1 MRWPVA
7 RFSGLG
13 RACRTVTAGASL
25 LAAVSV
31 WGPVLSRGAESQP
44 TKRASVFYPAAAV
57 ARAKE
62 NAKTHPWA
70 ASIRDRLVAAA
81 GPWMKLSDDQ
91 LWGLMFGNTLKRSWM
106 VWSNGHCPACKESV
120 PMYEWRADPL
130 GHPWKMQCP
139 HCKERFPKNDFG
151 KFYASGLSE
160 QGVFDP
166 ARADR
171 SLLFNAEHPQP
182 GDPLR
187 AFGVDD
193 GEGYAASAKRWRF
206 IGAYL
211 IYGQW
216 KGAIVAGI
224 RNLAAAYVVT
234 GDAAY
239 AHKAGV
245 LLDRVADLYPTFD
258 FRREGVLYEGPGVA
272 GYLSTWH
279 DAAVEVR
286 ELAIAYDAVFEALA
300 RDQALAAFLDEKARL
315 HRLPRRK
322 GSFAEVQQ
330 NIEERILRDTLRNR
344 VKIESNYPSTDV
356 TVAIITAALGW
367 PQNRDQVTAMLD
379 GMIRR
384 ATAVDGLTGE
394 KGLAGYSTIAP
405 HGIAELLGLFCRAD
419 PEFLRQAV
427 KRHPALHA
435 MYRFHLDTWCLGH
448 YYPQCGDTGSFA
460 ARVDHYAGLT
470 LARDPGIGPSSYAFL
485 GDLFEATGDADF
497 LRLLYAANG
506 NSKTGLPY
514 DLFAPDPAAFQERVA
529 KAIRDLGATI
539 RLGSVNK
546 PAWCL
551 AILRSGDADARRA
564 LWLDYDS
571 GYGHGHAD
579 GMNLGLFAKG
589 LDLMPDF
596 GYPPVQFGGWGSPRS
611 TWYTQSAAHNT
622 VVVDGQNARTG
633 RGTATLWAEG
643 ETLRAIRASGPE
655 LVRGKRFER
664 TAALID
670 VSPADCYAVDVF
682 RVVGGAEHVKFVH
695 GAFGRIAP
703 QGLALSPC
711 EEYGHGT
718 QMRNF
723 RHDANPKPGWSVD
736 WAIED
741 RFKYL
746 APGKE
751 VHLRYTDLTPRA
763 EAIVAEGW
771 VNAGLYGDVAES
783 WIPRVLVR
791 RRAAKAPL
799 ASTFVGVLEPYEK
812 GPSVAAAVRLAVQ
825 TAGGKPAADSHVAL
839 EIRLADGRRD
849 VLVAADVEDRRSLR
863 VPAPAG
869 TTGQQ
874 DAALRLEGEL
884 ALVRWDATGR
894 PQRVVL
900 CRATSLAVG
909 RMAVRVKRPVDC
921 VELAFGEGRWR
932 VVSGPPDAVEITP

>member
-1 MRWPVA
+1 M
-7 RFSGLG
+7 
-13 RACRTVTAGASL
+13 
-25 LAAVSV
+25 
-31 WGPVLSRGAESQP
+31 
-44 TKRASVFYPAAAV
+44 
-57 ARAKE
+57 
-62 NAKTHPWA
+62 
-70 ASIRDRLVAAA
+70 
-81 GPWMKLSDDQ
+81 
-91 LWGLMFGNTLKRSWM
+91 
-106 VWSNGHCPACKESV
+106 
-120 PMYEWRADPL
+120 
-130 GHPWKMQCP
+130 HPWKMQCP

-151 KFYASGLSE
+151 KFYASGLNE
-160 QGVFDP
+160 QGVFEP
-166 ARADR
+166 VLADR
-171 SLLFNAEHPQP
+171 SLLFNAEHPRP
-182 GDPLR
+182 GDSLR

-193 GEGYAASAKRWRF
+193 GEGYVADGKRWRF

-224 RNLAAAYVVT
+224 QNLAAAYVVT

-258 FRREGVLYEGPGVA
+258 FRREGVLYEGPGAA
-272 GYLSTWH
+272 GYVSTWH

-300 RDQALAAFLDEKARL
+300 RDQALVAFLDEKARL
-315 HRLPRRK
+315 HRLPHRK
-322 GSFAEVQQ
+322 GSFADVQQ
-330 NIEERILRDTLRNR
+330 NMEERILRDTLRNR
-344 VKIESNYPSTDV
+344 VKIESNYPSTDM
-356 TVAIITAALGW
+356 TLAIITAVLGW
-367 PQNRDQVTAMLD
+367 PQNRGEVTAMLD

-394 KGLAGYSTIAP
+394 KGLTGYSTIAP
-405 HGIAELLGLFCRAD
+405 HGIAEIVGLFCRAD
-419 PEFLRQAV
+419 PEFLRQALQ
-427 KRHPALHA
+427 RHPALKA

-448 YYPQCGDTGSFA
+448 YYPQSGDTGSFA
-460 ARVDHYAGLT
+460 ARVDRYAGLV

-497 LRLLYAANG
+497 LRLLYAAND
-506 NSKTGLPY
+506 NSADRLPY
-514 DLFAPDPAAFQERVA
+514 DLFAPDPAEFQNRVG
-529 KAIRDLGATI
+529 KAVRELGTTI
-539 RLGSVNK
+539 RVGSVNK

-551 AILRSGDADARRA
+551 AILRSGSGDAGRA

-611 TWYTQSAAHNT
+611 TWYMQSAAHNT
-622 VVVDGQNARTG
+622 VVVDGQNSRTG

-643 ETLRAIRASGPE
+643 ETVRAIRASGPD

-670 VSPADCYAVDVF
+670 VSAADCYVVDVF
-682 RVVGGAEHVKFVH
+682 RVVGGTEHVKFVH
-695 GAFGRIAP
+695 SAFARIAT
-703 QGLALSPC
+703 QGLVLSPC
-711 EEYGHGT
+711 EAYGRGT
-718 QMRNF
+718 QMRHF
-723 RHDANPKPGWSVD
+723 QHDASPKPGWNID

-741 RFKYL
+741 RFRYL

-751 VHLRYTDLTPRA
+751 VHLRYVDLTAGA

-799 ASTFVGVLEPYEK
+799 ASTFVSILEPYEK
-812 GPSVAAAVRLAVQ
+812 GPTVAGVGRLAVQ
-825 TAGGKPAADSHVAL
+825 TADGKAAVDSHVAV
-839 EIRLADGRRD
+839 EIRLAGGRRD
-849 VLVAADVEDRRSLR
+849 VLVAADVEDRPSLR
-863 VPAPAG
+863 VAVAAG
-869 TTGQQ
+869 STGQQ

-884 ALVRWDATGR
+884 ALVRWNAAGR
-894 PQRVVL
+894 LQRVVL
-900 CRATSLAVG
+900 CRGTSLAVAG
-909 RMAVRVKRPVDC
+909 LAVHVKRPADC
-921 VELAFGEGRWR
+921 VELAFGEGRRR
-932 VVSGPPDAVEITP
+932 VVAGPPDGVEITP